1 MEDNLVNY
9 KGKSMRFVKTDN
21 LKRGMRIGRPIYNKK
36 GVLLYDR
43 DSKLTEQSISSIRN
57 FGLIGIFVLD
67 AAEPLPPMTEA
78 DREFERFQTVNVY
91 ALDDE
96 LRDII
101 STKHARRLEFI
112 ANDIMTNYGH
122 LHSRINFIQNIRSKE
137 DFVCKHSLN
146 VGILAAMMANRM
158 NVPVVDR
165 MEIMLACLVHDIG
178 KLTVPEALV
187 SGDDFEEIDRIYDN
201 AQETGF
207 EFIDSTFSNA
217 NIRRICAQSRMMLQ
231 QIKKESE
238 TGEKMKILTGTRILT
253 VAETFDTMTAMST
266 TGNEEPKS
274 AVEALRY
281 LEEHPEVFNRKA
293 VEALVDSVNIL
304 SAGTTVLLS
313 NGEKALVISTNTG
326 SILHPVVLQF
336 STNEMIDLSNRKL
349 YDDLQITDI
358 VRSLD
363 ERHKMSE

>member
-1 MEDNLVNY
+1 
-9 KGKSMRFVKTDN
+9 MRFVKTED

-78 DREFERFQTVNVY
+78 DREFERFQTINVY
-91 ALDDE
+91 ALNDE
-96 LRDII
+96 LKEII
-101 STKHARRLEFI
+101 ATKRVHRIEFI
-112 ANDIMTNYGH
+112 ANSIMTNYGH
-122 LHSRINFIQNIRSKE
+122 LHNRINFTQNIRSRE

-178 KLTVPEALV
+178 KLTVPDALV
-187 SGDDFEEIDRIYDN
+187 SDDDSAEIARIYDN

-207 EFIDSTFSNA
+207 EFIDSSFSNA
-217 NIRRICAQSRMMLQ
+217 NIRRICAQSRMLLQ
-231 QIKKESE
+231 LLKSNAPYDD
-238 TGEKMKILTGTRILT
+238 KMKVLTGTRILT

-266 TGNEEPKS
+266 TGDEEPKS
-274 AVEALRY
+274 AVEALRF
-281 LEEHPEVFNRKA
+281 LEDHPEVFHRKA
-293 VEALVDSVNIL
+293 VEALVSSINIL
-304 SAGTTVLLS
+304 NAGTTVLLS
-313 NGEKALVISTNTG
+313 NGEKALVISTNAG
-326 SILHPVVLQF
+326 SILHPIVLQF

-349 YDDLQITDI
+349 YDDLQIVDVVKT
-358 VRSLD
+358 LD
-363 ERHKMSE
+363 ERYKMSD